1 MNLLSWL
8 GLFFLAF
15 NVLFAGIVLISY
27 IRAQWKAVDKEMEE
41 EKAEQEAFKK
51 RLNDVDWMLDDILKN
66 KESLL

>member
-41 EKAEQEAFKK
+41 EKAEQEAFRERMEK
-51 RLNDVDWMLDDILKN
+51 VDDILDSAFKN
-66 KESLL
+66 AEV

>member
-27 IRAQWKAVDKEMEE
+27 IRAQWKEVDKEMEE
-41 EKAEQEAFKK
+41 EKAAQEAFRK
-51 RLNDVDWMLDDILKN
+51 RLTDVDWMLN
-66 KESLL
+66 

>member
-15 NVLFAGIVLISY
+15 NVLFAAIILIGY

-41 EKAEQEAFKK
+41 ERMYQEAFRERMEK
-51 RLNDVDWMLDDILKN
+51 VDDILDSAFKN
-66 KESLL
+66 AEV